1 MRHRLRLTDASFR
14 NFEKILNLRNE
25 KMNVD
30 LMNSRKTAALAAGFR
45 AVREYVYEI
54 CIVIAIYVKAA
65 GNGC

>member
-1 MRHRLRLTDASFR
+1 MGHWLRLTNAPFR

-25 KMNVD
+25 SASFA
-30 LMNSRKTAALAAGFR
+30 LMNSEKPTALAAGFR
-45 AVREYVYEI
+45 AVREFVYEI